1 MLIHLPI
8 AEIAV
13 DPLIIV
19 AIGAM
24 VGFLSGLFGVGGGFL
39 LTPLLIFYGVPAA
52 VAVSTQAN
60 QVMATSIA
68 GASSHWREGTVD
80 TRLGT
85 LMLGGG
91 FVGST
96 LGVGVFAWLRQLGV
110 VDETI
115 SVLYIILLGVIG
127 SLMAWES
134 WQAISKRS
142 GGDPGRRTRLRAWM
156 RGLPMKR
163 RFPRSGLY
171 ISILPPL
178 AVGFFVG
185 LLAAVLGVG
194 GGFILAP
201 AMVYLLGV
209 PTRVMVGT
217 SLFQIIFLTA
227 YVAFLQ
233 ATFNGTVDLVL
244 ALMLM
249 AGGVVGAN
257 FGAGLA
263 RRLKA
268 AHLRLALAVIVL
280 AMAGKLAYDLHL
292 APKPEFELENAI
304 PDPKPN
310 PEAPR

>member
-8 AEIAV
+8 AQIAV
-13 DPLIIV
+13 DPLILI
-19 AIGAM
+19 AIGGL

-60 QVMATSIA
+60 QVLATSIA
-68 GASSHWREGTVD
+68 GVSAHWRERQVD

-85 LMLGGG
+85 LMLMGGLA
-91 FVGST
+91 GST
-96 LGVGVFAWLRQLGV
+96 VGVGVFSLLKYFGV
-110 VDETI
+110 VDATI
-115 SVLYIILLGVIG
+115 AVLYIVFLGVIG
-127 SLMAWES
+127 GLMAWES
-134 WQAISKRS
+134 VGALGGS
-142 GGDPGRRTRLRAWM
+142 GGDPGRRTRLRVWM
-156 RGLPMKR
+156 RSLPMKR

-171 ISILPPL
+171 ISIIPPIGI
-178 AVGFFVG
+178 GFFVG
-185 LLAAVLGVG
+185 VLAAVLGVG

-227 YVAFLQ
+227 YVTFLQ

-244 ALMLM
+244 AGVLMVGGVIGARYGAM
-249 AGGVVGAN
+249 AG
-257 FGAGLA
+257 

-268 AHLRLALAVIVL
+268 AQLRLLLALLVL
-280 AMAGKLAYDLHL
+280 AIAGRLVYELYV
-292 APKPEFELENAI
+292 APTPEYRLE
-304 PDPKPN
+304 
-310 PEAPR
+310 EAT

>member
-8 AEIAV
+8 AQVAV
-13 DPLIIV
+13 DPLILI
-19 AIGAM
+19 AIGM
-24 VGFLSGLFGVGGGFL
+24 LVGFLSGLFGVGGGFL
-39 LTPLLIFYGVPAA
+39 LTPLLIFYGIPPA

-60 QVMATSIA
+60 QILATSIA
-68 GASSHWREGTVD
+68 GVSAHWKDRQVD

-85 LMLGGG
+85 LMLMGGL
-91 FVGST
+91 VGST
-96 LGVGVFAWLRQLGV
+96 VGVGVFSLLKAFGV
-110 VDETI
+110 VDATI
-115 SVLYIILLGVIG
+115 AVLYILFLGVIG
-127 SLMAWES
+127 ALMAWES
-134 WQAISKRS
+134 IRALGNSE

-171 ISILPPL
+171 ISIVPPI
-178 AVGFFVG
+178 AIGFIVGV
-185 LLAAVLGVG
+185 LSAVLGIG

-227 YVAFLQ
+227 YVTFLQ

-244 ALMLM
+244 AAVLMV
-249 AGGVVGAN
+249 GGVIGARY
-257 FGAGLA
+257 GAITG

-268 AHLRLALAVIVL
+268 AQLRLLLALLVL
-280 AMAGKLAYDLHL
+280 AIAGRLVYELYVQPH
-292 APKPEFELENAI
+292 PEYTLE
-304 PDPKPN
+304 
-310 PEAPR
+310 ETR

>member
-8 AEIAV
+8 AQIAV
-13 DPLIIV
+13 DPLVII
-19 AIGAM
+19 AIGTM

-60 QVMATSIA
+60 QVLATSIA
-68 GASSHWREGTVD
+68 GASSHWQERAVD
-80 TRLGT
+80 VQLGT
-85 LMLGGG
+85 LMLMGGLA
-91 FVGST
+91 GST
-96 LGVGVFAWLRQLGV
+96 VGVGIFSLLKYFGV

-115 SVLYIILLGVIG
+115 AVLYVVLLGVIG
-127 SLMAWES
+127 GLMAWES
-134 WQAISKRS
+134 VGALGKA
-142 GGDPGRRTRLRAWM
+142 GGDPGRRTRMRMWL
-156 RGLPMKR
+156 RGLPVKR

-171 ISILPPL
+171 ISIIPL
-178 AVGFFVG
+178 LGVGFVVG

-227 YVAFLQ
+227 YVVFLQ

-244 ALMLM
+244 GFVLMV
-249 AGGVVGAN
+249 GGVIGARA
-257 FGAGLA
+257 GAAAGKK
-263 RRLKA
+263 LKA
-268 AHLRLALAVIVL
+268 AQLRLLLALVVL
-280 AMAGKLAYDLHL
+280 AMAGRLVYDLYV
-292 APKPEFELENAI
+292 APKPEYRLEELQ
-304 PDPKPN
+304 
-310 PEAPR
+310 

>member
-8 AEIAV
+8 AQIAV
-13 DPLIIV
+13 DPLFLV
-19 AIGAM
+19 AIGM
-24 VGFLSGLFGVGGGFL
+24 LVGFLSGLFGVGGGFL

-60 QVMATSIA
+60 QVLATSIA
-68 GASSHWREGTVD
+68 GVSAHWREGQVD

-85 LMLGGG
+85 LMLSGGLA
-91 FVGST
+91 GST
-96 LGVGVFAWLRQLGV
+96 IGVGVFGLLKYFGV
-110 VDETI
+110 IDATI
-115 SVLYIILLGVIG
+115 SVLYIVFLGVIG
-127 SLMAWES
+127 GLMAWES
-134 WQAISKRS
+134 VGALGKS

-171 ISILPPL
+171 ISIIPPIGI
-178 AVGFFVG
+178 GFFVG
-185 LLAAVLGVG
+185 ILAAVLGVG

-227 YVAFLQ
+227 YVTFLQ

-244 ALMLM
+244 AAVLMI
-249 AGGVVGAN
+249 GGVIGARW
-257 FGAGLA
+257 GTLAG

-268 AHLRLALAVIVL
+268 AQLRLMLALLVLVI
-280 AMAGKLAYDLHL
+280 AGRLVYELYV
-292 APKPEFELENAI
+292 APKPEYRLE
-304 PDPKPN
+304 DPQ
-310 PEAPR
+310 

>member
-19 AIGAM
+19 TIGGV

-52 VAVSTQAN
+52 IAVSTQAN
-60 QVMATSIA
+60 QVLATSIA
-68 GASSHWREGTVD
+68 GVSSHWREGAVD
-80 TRLGT
+80 VRLGS
-85 LMLGGG
+85 LMLVGGLA
-91 FVGST
+91 GS
-96 LGVGVFAWLRQLGV
+96 LMGVGAFSLLRYFGV
-110 VDETI
+110 VDATI
-115 SVLYIILLGVIG
+115 SVLYIVLLGVIG
-127 SLMAWES
+127 GLMAWES
-134 WQAISKRS
+134 VGALGGG
-142 GGDPGRRTRLRAWM
+142 GGDPGRRTRMRMWM

-171 ISILPPL
+171 ISIIPPL
-178 AVGFFVG
+178 AIGFFVG
-185 LLAAVLGVG
+185 ILAAVLGVG

-227 YVAFLQ
+227 WVTFLQ

-244 ALMLM
+244 AFFLMI
-249 AGGVVGAN
+249 GGVVGARA
-257 FGAGLA
+257 GAAAG

-268 AHLRLALAVIVL
+268 AQLRLLLAIVVL
-280 AMAGKLAYDLHL
+280 AMAARLIYDLYVE
-292 APKPEFELENAI
+292 PKPPYRLE
-304 PDPKPN
+304 
-310 PEAPR
+310 EVG

>member
-8 AEIAV
+8 AQIAV
-13 DPLIIV
+13 DPLVIV
-19 AIGAM
+19 AIGLV

-39 LTPLLIFYGVPAA
+39 LTPMLIFYGVPAA

-68 GASSHWREGTVD
+68 GVSAHWADRAVD
-80 TRLGT
+80 IRLGS
-85 LMLGGG
+85 LMLLGGLA
-91 FVGST
+91 GST
-96 LGVGVFAWLRQLGV
+96 VGVGVFSLLKFLGV

-115 SVLYIILLGVIG
+115 AVLYIVFLGVIG
-127 SLMAWES
+127 GLMAWES
-134 WQAISKRS
+134 VGALGKS
-142 GGDPGRRTRLRAWM
+142 GGDPGRRTRMRAWI
-156 RGLPMKR
+156 RGMPVKR

-171 ISILPPL
+171 ISIIPL
-178 AVGFFVG
+178 LGVGFLVG

-227 YVAFLQ
+227 YVTFLQ
-233 ATFNGTVDLVL
+233 ATFNATVDLVL
-244 ALMLM
+244 ALVLM
-249 AGGVVGAN
+249 IGGVAGAR
-257 FGAGLA
+257 FGAAAA

-268 AHLRLALAVIVL
+268 AQLRLLLALVVL
-280 AMAGKLAYDLHL
+280 AMAGRLVYDMSV
-292 APKPEFELENAI
+292 APKPEYQLEA
-304 PDPKPN
+304 
-310 PEAPR
+310 AL